1 MPRDP
6 KAIAAAI
13 RQKTIDTLAAPMV
26 AEAEREAA
34 EQARYI
40 TKVRSAKEKVRLTER
55 QRLMV
60 EYYFTDSQFVKVDAY
75 KRAGYPRSEK
85 NALAEFRKPQVI
97 AEIKRRADQAEK
109 RYEVTYDRLVDELAK
124 LAFFNISDV
133 MEFHPETGEFTG
145 VCLDESSIDALAA
158 LGEIKIEPVV
168 GHEKPRVTVKPYDK
182 MKAITELMKHAG
194 LSREVKQVHHAHEVT
209 MADRLRKGREKMNKR
224 LLQELPME
232 AEFEVIEDA
241 KDTADA

>member
-13 RQKTIDTLAAPMV
+13 RQKTVDKLAAPMI
-26 AEAEREAA
+26 AEVEAKA
-34 EQARYI
+34 ALEAQYVTKAR
-40 TKVRSAKEKVRLTER
+40 KARKQRLTER

-60 EYYFTDSQFVKVDAY
+60 EYYFTDARFVKVDAC
-75 KRAGYPRSEK
+75 RMAGYSYSKP
-85 NALAEFRKPQVI
+85 AVMAEFQKPQVV
-97 AEIKRRADQAEK
+97 AEVKRRADQAEK

-124 LAFFNISDV
+124 LAFFNVSDV
-133 MEFHPETGEFTG
+133 MEFNQETGEFTG
-145 VCLDESSIDALAA
+145 VCLDEASIDALAA

-168 GHEKPRVTVKPYDK
+168 GQEKPRVTVKPYDK

-241 KDTADA
+241 KDDA

>member
-13 RQKTIDTLAAPMV
+13 RQKTVDKLAAPMI
-26 AEAEREAA
+26 AEAEAKAELEA
-34 EQARYI
+34 QFVTRVRKAR
-40 TKVRSAKEKVRLTER
+40 KQRLTER

-60 EYYFTDSQFVKVDAY
+60 EYYFTDARFVKFDAC
-75 KRAGYPRSEK
+75 RMAGYAHSK
-85 NALAEFRKPQVI
+85 QAAMAEFDKPQVI
-97 AEIKRRADQAEK
+97 AEVKRRADQAEK

-124 LAFFNISDV
+124 LAFFNVSDV
-133 MEFHPETGEFTG
+133 MEFDPETGEFTG
-145 VCLDESSIDALAA
+145 VCLDEASIDAMAA

-168 GHEKPRVTVKPYDK
+168 GQEKPRVTVKPYDK

-224 LLQELPME
+224 LLQELPIE
-232 AEFEVIEDA
+232 AEFEVIENA

>member
-13 RQKTIDTLAAPMV
+13 RKKTVDKLAAPMI
-26 AEAEREAA
+26 AEAEAKAELEA
-34 EQARYI
+34 QFVTRVRKAR
-40 TKVRSAKEKVRLTER
+40 KQRLTER

-60 EYYFTDSQFVKVDAY
+60 EYYFTKAHFVQLDAF
-75 KRAGYPRSEK
+75 KLAGYSGSY
-85 NALAEFRKPQVI
+85 ADARKAFQSPQVI
-97 AEIKRRADQAEK
+97 AEIKRRADRAEK

-133 MEFHPETGEFTG
+133 MEFDPETGHFTG
-145 VCLDESSIDALAA
+145 ISLDEASVDALAA

-168 GHEKPRVTVKPYDK
+168 GQEKPRVTVKPYEK

-241 KDTADA
+241 

>member
-13 RQKTIDTLAAPMV
+13 RQKTIDKLAAPML
-26 AEAEREAA
+26 AEAE

-40 TKVRSAKEKVRLTER
+40 TKVRRSREKSRLTER

-60 EYYFTDSQFVKVDAY
+60 EYYFTDSQFVKMDAY

-85 NALAEFRKPQVI
+85 NAMAEFQKPQVI

-241 KDTADA
+241 KDTANV

>member
-6 KAIAAAI
+6 KAIADAI
-13 RQKTIDTLAAPMV
+13 RQKTIDKLAAPML
-26 AEAEREAA
+26 AEAE

-40 TKVRSAKEKVRLTER
+40 TKVRRSREKSRLTER

-60 EYYFTDSQFVKVDAY
+60 EYYFTDSQFVKMDAY

-85 NALAEFRKPQVI
+85 NAMAEFQKPQVI

-241 KDTADA
+241 KDTANA